1 MKASFVINHSA
12 RAELKKLKALRDN
25 PLGHLPRQTRLTLRI
40 TTPKQASANTAHTDL
55 TEHFRTEYRRDD
67 YHNQNLEFA
76 DFGYDG
82 DEFADVDN
90 ELDGLTV
97 FEPLNEV
104 ELFQFCTGYDVI

>member
-67 YHNQNLEFA
+67 YNNTNLYTTE
-76 DFGYDG
+76 YDG
-82 DEFADVDN
+82 DEFGDVDN

-104 ELFQFCTGYDVI
+104 ELFQFCTGYNVI